1 MIPADLAARLRM
13 LTEASFFDSEPPVQ
27 GTAKVREIQARLP
40 QLLPG
45 QQFTASI
52 QRPLPDGTFQAIVAG
67 REYTLA
73 LNHAAKAGDSM
84 ELVVTR
90 STPKAVFAQLAN
102 PIATG
107 TGAETAG
114 RPALSPT
121 GQLISFLL
129 TGQPTPQ
136 PVQLAGGGSLLPA
149 PPTMATAN
157 AAPGP
162 SAQTAPVRASPAVQT
177 ASAPVPAS
185 AGATNPASTP
195 GPGPAAASS
204 PGPAAATSPASPALA
219 AAAAAATKTPSAAAL
234 APLLRQALGQSG
246 LFYESHQLRW
256 LSGRMDT
263 ATLMREPQN
272 QFAQPRTSALPSGS
286 GQAEA
291 GSGAPRPAGG
301 PTSTP
306 ATGPQS
312 AIARLGSTQAAISG
326 INEATEADGR
336 SARLSEALRDAA
348 RTPLPTIPERLTP
361 LVHQQLD
368 SMATQHYLLVGQAW
382 PGQRF
387 EWEIEDP
394 AHEERRQGDETPDE
408 WNTTLRLTMPRL
420 GSVEARIQLTPA
432 GVALRLAAQDAASA
446 FALEAARAQLES
458 ALAAAGVTLT
468 GFIVERPGHE

>member
-40 QLLPG
+40 QLLSG

-73 LNHAAKAGDSM
+73 LNHAAKAGDSL

-136 PVQLAGGGSLLPA
+136 PVQLAGGGALLPA
-149 PPTMATAN
+149 PPTSGSVSV
-157 AAPGP
+157 APG
-162 SAQTAPVRASPAVQT
+162 
-177 ASAPVPAS
+177 
-185 AGATNPASTP
+185 
-195 GPGPAAASS
+195 
-204 PGPAAATSPASPALA
+204 PASPALA

-263 ATLMREPQN
+263 TMLMREPQN
-272 QFAQPRTSALPSGS
+272 QFAQPRASALPSGSS

-291 GSGAPRPAGG
+291 GSGAPRAAGSPA
-301 PTSTP
+301 SAP
-306 ATGPQS
+306 AAGSQS
-312 AIARLGSTQAAISG
+312 AIARMGSTLAAITG

-348 RTPLPTIPERLTP
+348 RVPLPTIPEKLTP

-387 EWEIEDP
+387 EWEIDDP
-394 AHEERRQGDETPDE
+394 AHEGRSEGDEAPDE
-408 WNTTLRLTMPRL
+408 WNTMLRLTMPRL

-432 GVALRLAAQDAASA
+432 GVAMRLAAQDAASA
-446 FALEAARAQLES
+446 SALESARAQLES
-458 ALAAAGVTLT
+458 ALAASGVNLT

>member
-13 LTEASFFDSEPPVQ
+13 LTEASFFDSEPPIQ
-27 GTAKVREIQARLP
+27 GTAKIREIQARLP

-52 QRPLPDGTFQAIVAG
+52 QRPLPDGTFQAVVAG

-73 LNHAAKAGDSM
+73 LNHAAKAGDSL

-102 PIATG
+102 PLATG
-107 TGAETAG
+107 TGVEAAG

-136 PVQLAGGGSLLPA
+136 PVQLAGARPLLPA
-149 PPTMATAN
+149 PPTIGPAN
-157 AAPGP
+157 TAPGP
-162 SAQTAPVRASPAVQT
+162 SAQTAAGSASPALQAVPT
-177 ASAPVPAS
+177 APTSP
-185 AGATNPASTP
+185 AGATNPASNSA
-195 GPGPAAASS
+195 PAAAS
-204 PGPAAATSPASPALA
+204 GPASPALT
-219 AAAAAATKTPSAAAL
+219 AAAAAATRTPAAAAL
-234 APLLRQALGQSG
+234 APLLKQALGQSG

-263 ATLMREPQN
+263 AMLMREPQN
-272 QFAQPRTSALPSGS
+272 QFAQPRAGALPSGS

-301 PTSTP
+301 PASTP
-306 ATGPQS
+306 AAGPQS
-312 AIARLGSTQAAISG
+312 AIARMGSTMAAITG

-348 RTPLPTIPERLTP
+348 RIPLPTIPERLTP

-368 SMATQHYLLVGQAW
+368 SMATQHYLLYGQAW

-394 AHEERRQGDETPDE
+394 AQEGRREGDETPDE

-432 GVALRLAAQDAASA
+432 GVALRLAAQDVASA
-446 FALEAARAQLES
+446 SALESARAQLES
-458 ALAAAGVTLT
+458 ALAGAGVTLT
-468 GFIVERPGHE
+468 GFIVERPGNE

>member
-45 QQFTASI
+45 QQFTATI
-52 QRPLPDGTFQAIVAG
+52 QRPLPDGTFQAVVAG

-73 LNHAAKAGDSM
+73 LNHAAKAGDSL
-84 ELVVTR
+84 ELVVTQN
-90 STPKAVFAQLAN
+90 TPRAVFAQLAN
-102 PIATG
+102 TAP
-107 TGAETAG
+107 TGAGTEVAG

-136 PVQLAGGGSLLPA
+136 PLELAAGRPLLSA
-149 PPTMATAN
+149 PPTVGPAN
-157 AAPGP
+157 AAPGR
-162 SAQTAPVRASPAVQT
+162 SAQSAGASASPALQAVPT
-177 ASAPVPAS
+177 APSTAA
-185 AGATNPASTP
+185 AT
-195 GPGPAAASS
+195 PGPAATLNPGATATPT
-204 PGPAAATSPASPALA
+204 PGPAGASGPASPTLA
-219 AAAAAATKTPSAAAL
+219 AAAAAATTPSAAAL
-234 APLLRQALGQSG
+234 APLLKQALGQSG

-263 ATLMREPQN
+263 TMLMREPQN
-272 QFAQPRTSALPSGS
+272 QFAQPRAGTLPSGS
-286 GQAEA
+286 GQAETA
-291 GSGAPRPAGG
+291 RGAPRPAGG
-301 PTSTP
+301 PASAP
-306 ATGPQS
+306 AAGLQS
-312 AIARLGSTQAAISG
+312 GIARMGSTQAAITG

-336 SARLSEALRDAA
+336 SARLSEALRDAT
-348 RTPLPTIPERLTP
+348 RIQQPTIPERLTP

-368 SMATQHYLLVGQAW
+368 SMATQHYLLYVQAW

-394 AHEERRQGDETPDE
+394 AQEGRREGDETPDE

-420 GSVEARIQLTPA
+420 GSVEARIHLTAA

-446 FALEAARAQLES
+446 SALESARAQLES
-458 ALAAAGVTLT
+458 ALAAAGVALT
-468 GFIVERPGHE
+468 GFIVERAGHE